1 MTKQLT
7 AVLLVL
13 LGVTCVVAA
22 VGLLA
27 GYAWS
32 IGVAGALALLA
43 GVLLYDPNP
52 PKAPMY
58 PNNRGVR

>member
-1 MTKQLT
+1 MTARLLPL
-7 AVLLVL
+7 VLIL
-13 LGVTCVVAA
+13 LGVAGVVAA

-27 GYAWS
+27 GYAWA
-32 IGVAGALALLA
+32 IGVVGALALIA

-52 PKAPMY
+52 PKPRTY